1 MKNTLRLAPIIGI
14 FAVTAAA
21 QLTRG
26 FISGTITD
34 STGAVIP
41 HAKITV
47 TEQSTGI
54 RHSGLSNDAGVY
66 RFVALESG
74 VYAVSFERSGF
85 ETVQLDNIELST
97 AREVVLN
104 QTLPVAGTAT
114 AVSVVATPAGAQLSR
129 ATPTVE
135 RTIGQEIIESLPWT
149 VGREVA
155 NLALLAP
162 GTAMIGSDPTQLTYS
177 ANGQRSGANTVTIDG
192 LDNKD
197 PQYLFLTFSTQ
208 PEQVAEVQ
216 VRTNTFSAEYGR
228 GLGSQVSII
237 TRAGSNRLHAE
248 AWDYYDSNRTS
259 AATLANKYAGL
270 SDARTSNHQPGGSL
284 SGPVRRNN
292 TFFFVLG
299 EGLSHREG
307 TSANGIATITIP
319 TAAGFAAL
327 KNVPLGSGETPQAR
341 QAILDSLS
349 FLPEIHSQVRRYDQI
364 RNMAVNNVPIEF
376 GTTRI
381 GQSRPFYGLK
391 LRGRLDHRLSD
402 RDNLTYSFQE
412 DYYDGPIA
420 FGWSLSN
427 NTFGPRF
434 ASSENDRNQSH
445 SLSHTHI

>member
-54 RHSGLSNDAGVY
+54 RQSGLSNDAGVY

-162 GTAMIGSDPTQLTYS
+162 GTVPTLHNLPIPLTGS
-177 ANGQRSGANTVTIDG
+177 A
-192 LDNKD
+192 
-197 PQYLFLTFSTQ
+197 
-208 PEQVAEVQ
+208 VAQ
-216 VRTNTFSAEYGR
+216 T
-228 GLGSQVSII
+228 
-237 TRAGSNRLHAE
+237 
-248 AWDYYDSNRTS
+248 
-259 AATLANKYAGL
+259 
-270 SDARTSNHQPGGSL
+270 
-284 SGPVRRNN
+284 
-292 TFFFVLG
+292 
-299 EGLSHREG
+299 
-307 TSANGIATITIP
+307 
-319 TAAGFAAL
+319 
-327 KNVPLGSGETPQAR
+327 PLP
-341 QAILDSLS
+341 
-349 FLPEIHSQVRRYDQI
+349 
-364 RNMAVNNVPIEF
+364 
-376 GTTRI
+376 
-381 GQSRPFYGLK
+381 
-391 LRGRLDHRLSD
+391 
-402 RDNLTYSFQE
+402 
-412 DYYDGPIA
+412 
-420 FGWSLSN
+420 
-427 NTFGPRF
+427 
-434 ASSENDRNQSH
+434 
-445 SLSHTHI
+445 